1 MTYEIGQQVETPL
14 GVVGKIVQSNDE
26 MSKVSIKSVDG
37 VYTYFYKFMT
47 KKLKPYKTAH
57 EKLIENDF
65 NYEYNECN
73 DELSDKVHTYYNP
86 KRYIKIEVTVTPN
99 GVGWHTHFYDPYN
112 YIANL
117 ELLEIIKQLVEEMA
131 EWSTT

>member
-1 MTYEIGQQVETPL
+1 MTYEIGQKVETPF

-26 MSKVSIKSVDG
+26 ISKVSIKSVDG
-37 VYTYFYKFMT
+37 VYTYIYKFMN

-57 EKLIENDF
+57 DKLIEKDF

-73 DELSDKVHTYYNP
+73 DELSDKVHTYYNA
-86 KRYIKIEVTVTPN
+86 KRHLKIEVTVTPN
-99 GVGWHTHFYDPYN
+99 GVGWHTHFYDAYN

-117 ELLEIIKQLVEEMA
+117 ETLEIIKQLVEELH
-131 EWSTT
+131 EK

>member
-14 GVVGKIVQSNDE
+14 GVGTVTVMDKDLKGNTLIAVNIGKLP
-26 MSKVSIKSVDG
+26 VDYIG
-37 VYTYFYKFMT
+37 LVFKESDI
-47 KKLKPYKTAH
+47 KPYKTAH
-57 EKLIENDF
+57 EKLVEKDF

-99 GVGWHTHFYDPYN
+99 GVGWYTHFYDSYN

-131 EWSTT
+131 E